1 MLSDLYRIS
10 YWLAIPKAEIFMLL
24 VTSVLIISYMRL
36 YLCTSPFLHAT
47 GQMSNPF
54 LSAPVRCL
62 YSFFYLWILFSSYR
76 IKMEISKIL
85 MATIVAATLMSQTHS
100 ALLHSSSTPST
111 LPILVTH
118 VIPQK
123 TANATQRVWMS
134 YLVRFVPR
142 LSFSVK
148 GHQVYPSLQKLTQ
161 HICSTGF
168 CKTKTKQKT
177 NKHKKKNNKKKT
189 R

>member
-1 MLSDLYRIS
+1 
-10 YWLAIPKAEIFMLL
+10 
-24 VTSVLIISYMRL
+24 
-36 YLCTSPFLHAT
+36 
-47 GQMSNPF
+47 
-54 LSAPVRCL
+54 
-62 YSFFYLWILFSSYR
+62 
-76 IKMEISKIL
+76 MEISKIL

-111 LPILVTH
+111 LQTLVTY

-123 TANATQRVWMS
+123 TGNATQRVRMS
-134 YLVRFVPR
+134 YLFRFIPG

-148 GHQVYPSLQKLTQ
+148 GHQVYPSLQKLTK

-177 NKHKKKNNKKKT
+177 NKQKNKQQQQQQKKNTVVQSFLAEEIFKFFLKVLFFPVWESELRLLVISFFCSSTVTLSPSPMKPPFLNYD
-189 R
+189 

>member
-1 MLSDLYRIS
+1 
-10 YWLAIPKAEIFMLL
+10 
-24 VTSVLIISYMRL
+24 
-36 YLCTSPFLHAT
+36 
-47 GQMSNPF
+47 
-54 LSAPVRCL
+54 
-62 YSFFYLWILFSSYR
+62 
-76 IKMEISKIL
+76 MEISKIL

-111 LPILVTH
+111 LQTLVTY

-123 TANATQRVWMS
+123 TANATQRVRMS
-134 YLVRFVPR
+134 YLVRFIPG

-148 GHQVYPSLQKLTQ
+148 GHQVYPSLQKLTK

-177 NKHKKKNNKKKT
+177 NKQKNKQQQQQKKT

>member
-36 YLCTSPFLHAT
+36 YLCTSPFLHTT

-62 YSFFYLWILFSSYR
+62 YSVFYLWILFFSYR

-85 MATIVAATLMSQTHS
+85 IATIVAATLISQTHS
-100 ALLHSSSTPST
+100 ASLQMR
-111 LPILVTH
+111 VTD
-118 VIPQK
+118 VIPKK
-123 TANATQRVWMS
+123 TANAIQRVWMS
-134 YLVRFVPR
+134 YLVRFPR
-142 LSFSVK
+142 WSYYSQLKVI
-148 GHQVYPSLQKLTQ
+148 KLILTE
-161 HICSTGF
+161 IAILEIYSTYLTYRF
-168 CKTKTKQKT
+168 PLENET
-177 NKHKKKNNKKKT
+177 
-189 R
+189 

>member
-1 MLSDLYRIS
+1 M
-10 YWLAIPKAEIFMLL
+10 FV

-111 LPILVTH
+111 LQMLVTH
-118 VIPQK
+118 LIPQK

-134 YLVRFVPR
+134 YLVRFIPR

-148 GHQVYPSLQKLTQ
+148 GHQVYPSLQKLTK

-168 CKTKTKQKT
+168 YKTKTKRKPT
-177 NKHKKKNNKKKT
+177 NKQKNKQKQKKKHGSSVISSRGNI
-189 R
+189 

>member
-1 MLSDLYRIS
+1 
-10 YWLAIPKAEIFMLL
+10 
-24 VTSVLIISYMRL
+24 
-36 YLCTSPFLHAT
+36 
-47 GQMSNPF
+47 
-54 LSAPVRCL
+54 
-62 YSFFYLWILFSSYR
+62 
-76 IKMEISKIL
+76 MEISKIL

-111 LPILVTH
+111 LQTLVTY

-123 TANATQRVWMS
+123 TANATQRVRMS
-134 YLVRFVPR
+134 YLVRFIPR

-148 GHQVYPSLQKLTQ
+148 GHQVYPSLQKLTK

-177 NKHKKKNNKKKT
+177 NKQKNKQQQQKKNTVVQSFLAEEIFKFFLKVLFFPVWESELRLLVISFFCSSTVTLSPSPMKPPFLNYD
-189 R
+189 